1 MLKEKKKTLD
11 FETALKHT
19 SAVRRMNY
27 DVIDGD
33 GVIIIII
40 IIIIAFQWFSVLT
53 IDKEMLIADHNI

>member
-1 MLKEKKKTLD
+1 MLKEKKTTLD

-33 GVIIIII
+33 CVII

-53 IDKEMLIADHNI
+53 IDKEMLIADRNI